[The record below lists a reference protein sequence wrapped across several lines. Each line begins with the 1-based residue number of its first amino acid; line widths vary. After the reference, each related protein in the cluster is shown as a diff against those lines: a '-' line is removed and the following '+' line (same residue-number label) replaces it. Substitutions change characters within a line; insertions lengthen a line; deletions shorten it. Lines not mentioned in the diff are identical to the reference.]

1 MKLRNITMTIITL
14 IIMSIILIFI
24 NQQKNNS
31 FEKLESE
38 EVENEDY
45 TINSKD
51 TGSDTLLIAIHGGGL
66 EPGTTELVEYIAKE
80 NNYSYYTFN
89 GIKKSGNRKMHI
101 TSTDYDEPLALEL
114 VNKSLITLSFHGYDE
129 PNKKHTY
136 VGGLDT
142 ALVKKVIEQ
151 LNEANFSA
159 SIAPESLDGSEKD
172 NIVNQNNK
180 NKGVQLELSTAQRE
194 EFFKNND
201 LSRENRKNKQ
211 AAFYDYIEAIEK
223 VLEK

>member
-1 MKLRNITMTIITL
+1 MIYKNLLNILKRGYKMKLRNITMTIITL

-80 NNYSYYTFN
+80 NNYSYYTLN
-89 GIKKSGNRKMHI
+89 RLKSQ
-101 TSTDYDEPLALEL
+101 E
-114 VNKSLITLSFHGYDE
+114 
-129 PNKKHTY
+129 
-136 VGGLDT
+136 
-142 ALVKKVIEQ
+142 
-151 LNEANFSA
+151 
-159 SIAPESLDGSEKD
+159 
-172 NIVNQNNK
+172 
-180 NKGVQLELSTAQRE
+180 
-194 EFFKNND
+194 
-201 LSRENRKNKQ
+201 
-211 AAFYDYIEAIEK
+211 IEK
-223 VLEK
+223 CILLQRIMMKH

>member
-1 MKLRNITMTIITL
+1 MRLRNIIITIITL
-14 IIMSIILIFI
+14 IFIFILLILI
-24 NQQKNNS
+24 NQPKNNS

-114 VNKSLITLSFHGYDE
+114 VNKSSITLSFHGYDE
-129 PNKKHTY
+129 SNKKHTY
-136 VGGLDT
+136 VGGLDKV
-142 ALVKKVIEQ
+142 LVKKVIDQ

-159 SIAPESLDGSEKD
+159 SIAEDKLKGSKKD
-172 NIVNQNNK
+172 NIVKQNKK
-180 NKGVQLELSTAQRE
+180 NKGVHRELSTAQRE
-194 EFFKNND
+194 GFVKNND
-201 LSRENRKNKQ
+201 LSIENRKNKQ
-211 AAFYDYIEAIEK
+211 AAFYDYTEAIEK
-223 VLEK
+223 ALEK